1 MRIRSPTIYQAD
13 QDELATIVLSAI
25 SDKDPAIRDE
35 QITLVLMDVVHGIQL
50 DTSHYQADV
59 EQGQNAVFSI
69 SITNTGNVYDTF
81 AFYDPTTLE
90 GQTEWALPFGWGI
103 SFPLSLSL
111 DPSQSVTRNLQVSVP
126 TSQEP
131 GTFVIYLKGWSTG
144 EPVLS
149 VDRGTFDILELWVN
163 VSVRTTGNIVFNL
176 GETTQNVLPGEC
188 SAFDVQVTKHFTP
201 GHLIFSTP
209 GGPDERPP
217 EISENTWR
225 YDNWVVDLDFS
236 EAPGGNGIPDDAPRY
251 WSQIGVPQ
259 TVTANMCAPYNATA
273 GLGTSVS
280 FRAY

>member
-144 EPVLS
+144 NPS
-149 VDRGTFDILELWVN
+149 FLW
-163 VSVRTTGNIVFNL
+163 I
-176 GETTQNVLPGEC
+176 
-188 SAFDVQVTKHFTP
+188 
-201 GHLIFSTP
+201 
-209 GGPDERPP
+209 GGP
-217 EISENTWR
+217 ST
-225 YDNWVVDLDFS
+225 
-236 EAPGGNGIPDDAPRY
+236 Y
-251 WSQIGVPQ
+251 WNCGS
-259 TVTANMCAPYNATA
+259 
-273 GLGTSVS
+273 TSL
-280 FRAY
+280 